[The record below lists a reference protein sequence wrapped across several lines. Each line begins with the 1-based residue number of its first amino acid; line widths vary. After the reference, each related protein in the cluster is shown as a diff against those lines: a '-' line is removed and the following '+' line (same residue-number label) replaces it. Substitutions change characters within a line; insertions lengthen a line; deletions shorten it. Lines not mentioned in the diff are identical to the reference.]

1 MAANFS
7 APIETAY
14 NKNSQA
20 IVNANIYLINNDV
33 KSDNTEFLK
42 ADTNG
47 YIGAINKKLD
57 LLDTPPALDLDTIKL
72 IQTENMLLNKN
83 IEYLATFSKF
93 NSQGCK
99 WNLLFIIHFAHFY
112 YSFIFILV
120 PRI

>member
-72 IQTENMLLNKN
+72 IQTEN
-83 IEYLATFSKF
+83 
-93 NSQGCK
+93 
-99 WNLLFIIHFAHFY
+99 LLFIIHFAHFY

-120 PRI
+120 PEFNLGTSHLFVFRLVII